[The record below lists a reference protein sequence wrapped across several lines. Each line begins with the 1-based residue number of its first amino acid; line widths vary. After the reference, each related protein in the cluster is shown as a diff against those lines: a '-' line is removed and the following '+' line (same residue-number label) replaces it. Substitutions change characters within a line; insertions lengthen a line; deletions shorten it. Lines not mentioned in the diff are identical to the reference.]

1 METYTWK
8 IATQLHLF
16 SQRRL
21 NPFIMLVLVIV
32 VNLRWVRDQLWTTR
46 VSLRHGSDTRCCC
59 MLVVSGVVR
68 HIQGSISFVCLFVRS
83 FVRSFVYKRKMM
95 MPRNAANCV
104 DHVKFRAYCTWTKQ
118 ELQCTSLAPRVY
130 YTMPHHLLLLF
141 IGPLYLTKMCINAS
155 CFDLRYC
162 MFINL
167 YSRDACRS
175 HINLCNSYILWSIW
189 YI

>member
-46 VSLRHGSDTRCCC
+46 VSLRNGSDTRCCC

-104 DHVKFRAYCTWTKQ
+104 DHVKFR
-118 ELQCTSLAPRVY
+118 LL
-130 YTMPHHLLLLF
+130 HHASSSF
-141 IGPLYLTKMCINAS
+141 IIISLYLTKMCINAS

-175 HINLCNSYILWSIW
+175 HINLCNSYIL
-189 YI
+189 